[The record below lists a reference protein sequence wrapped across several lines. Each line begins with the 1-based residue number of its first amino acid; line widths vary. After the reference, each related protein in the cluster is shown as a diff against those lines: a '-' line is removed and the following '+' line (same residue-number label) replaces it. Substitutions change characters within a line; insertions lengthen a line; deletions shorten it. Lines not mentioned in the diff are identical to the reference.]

1 MPLSLTAFRCVIL
14 IERAVDAAERA
25 EVSRRLVKAGCLYA
39 MAWGI
44 DCSLWDDSIDEANI
58 ATFFPK
64 SVPADQFVMTTWH
77 SEETIDDV
85 FFYAKHNALLS
96 YDDLELVDLLVL
108 DIGRFPREDEIR
120 EAYEQS

>member
-1 MPLSLTAFRCVIL
+1 
-14 IERAVDAAERA
+14 
-25 EVSRRLVKAGCLYA
+25 

-58 ATFFPK
+58 AKFFPK

-77 SEETIDDV
+77 SDESIDDV

-96 YDDLELVDLLVL
+96 YDDVELEDLLVV
-108 DIGRFPREDEIR
+108 DIGLHPREDEIR
-120 EAYEQS
+120 EVFERS